1 MSASDQFDPYRKW
14 LGIPEADQPPHHYRL
29 LGVGLFEDDAD
40 TIATAADR
48 QMAHIRTF
56 QIGAHSALSQ
66 KLLNELSAAR
76 LTLLDE
82 KKKAAYD
89 QHLRAKLAPPAT
101 ADRGSGQA
109 SQPPSMPMPIAVAIP
124 AAAPA
129 GQSGAGR
136 LVDAPALT
144 ISAAASSPSLRSRG
158 KRSRPDKMLWVGV
171 AAATA
176 VLAVVVYVASAP
188 SPEPTVATKVVA
200 RNDASPASIEP
211 RPAPDIAT
219 TSPGD
224 KRPGETRVDD
234 PPAQP
239 EAKKSSNEMP
249 SPRPAVSA
257 PPVSPPAE
265 SMPADSLPS
274 QLKPA
279 EEPSPPAQRP
289 SLAELLSRVDRP
301 RIDIRRRDAAP
312 EGRALTAANARF
324 AEVYGKAVANAKT
337 AEAVQK
343 LSLRFLNLAREG
355 ADSSDVRFV
364 LLGQCGLVAAGQGN
378 VGMAYRA
385 AAEATRQFE
394 VDPFSL
400 RLKALETA
408 SKIAATPVANAVG
421 ALQTMALAESA
432 AAEGKSDLASK
443 AAGLAV
449 VFARKTKDKELKA
462 QVDQVK
468 AALREQ
474 STRNAAYQR
483 AVADLKKQPDSP
495 EANLAAAKYELLVL
509 GDWPAGLAKLAAS
522 GDAPWWAIA
531 EGEALARDDLSR
543 WAPLAGLWW
552 DRAAG
557 EEDEFFQHQCRLQAK
572 YCYLRAKRFG
582 GTREAS
588 GEMVGQLQTLD
599 GYPLSRLRPGIA
611 ARYYEGERF
620 ERQRL
625 ERIDPQIDF
634 FFGPGSPDPTVRND
648 HFSARWTG
656 FFKPPIGGRYLI
668 VTATDD
674 AIRLWV
680 DGKLVLDR
688 WVIAPNWQ
696 QVELELTPE
705 PHTIQMEYNEW
716 FGPAF
721 ALLGWTLAAF
731 PDPDHVQWSP
741 IGALY
746 YDPASPF
753 ELPERP

>member
-56 QIGAHSALSQ
+56 QIGPHSAVSQ

-89 QHLRAKLAPPAT
+89 RQLQAKLAPPAT
-101 ADRGSGQA
+101 ADRDSGQA
-109 SQPPSMPMPIAVAIP
+109 SPAPPPVPMPIAVAM
-124 AAAPA
+124 PA

-136 LVDAPALT
+136 LVDSPALS
-144 ISAAASSPSLRSRG
+144 ISAAASSPSRRG
-158 KRSRPDKMLWVGV
+158 RGRRSRPDRMLWAGV
-171 AAATA
+171 AVAVA
-176 VLAVVVYVASAP
+176 VLAAVVYVANEP
-188 SPEPTVATKVVA
+188 SKQPAAATKVVA
-200 RNDASPASIEP
+200 RNDASPPTSIEP

-224 KRPGETRVDD
+224 KRPSESQMDD

-239 EAKKSSNEMP
+239 EAKTSTNEMP
-249 SPRPAVSA
+249 A
-257 PPVSPPAE
+257 PPPAVSPPAVSPPVE
-265 SMPADSLPS
+265 SMPTDSLPS
-274 QLKPA
+274 RLTPA
-279 EEPSPPAQRP
+279 EEPPPPVQRT
-289 SLAELLSRVDRP
+289 SLAALLSRVDRP
-301 RIDIRRRDAAP
+301 QIDIRHRDAAP

-324 AEVYGKAVANAKT
+324 AEVYGKAVAKAKT

-343 LSLRFLNLAREG
+343 LSLRFLNLARGG
-355 ADSSDVRFV
+355 ADSPDVRFV

-408 SKIAATPVANAVG
+408 GKSAATPVANAVG
-421 ALQTMALAESA
+421 ALQTLALAESA
-432 AAEGKSDLASK
+432 ATEGKSDLASK
-443 AAGLAV
+443 AVGLAV
-449 VFARKTKDKELKA
+449 VFARKTKDKELKT
-462 QVDQVK
+462 QVDQAK

-474 STRNAAYQR
+474 STRLAAYQR
-483 AVADLKKQPDSP
+483 AIAALKMAPDDP

-509 GDWPAGLAKLAAS
+509 GDWPAGLTKLAAS
-522 GDAPWWAIA
+522 GEAQWWAIA
-531 EGEALARDDLSR
+531 EGEALARGDFSR

-552 DRAAG
+552 SRAVG
-557 EEDEFFQHQCRLQAK
+557 EEDEFFQLQCRLQAK
-572 YCYLRAKRFG
+572 YCYLRARRVG
-582 GTREAS
+582 GTSEVPDEIAK
-588 GEMVGQLQTLD
+588 QLRTLN
-599 GYPLSRLRPGIA
+599 GFPMSRLRPGIA

-656 FFKPPIGGRYLI
+656 FFKPPIEGRYLI
-668 VTATDD
+668 VTNTDD

-688 WVIAPNWQ
+688 WGIAPNWQ

-731 PDPDHVQWSP
+731 PDPDHAQWSP

-746 YDPASPF
+746 YDPENPF
-753 ELPERP
+753 ELP

>member
-56 QIGAHSALSQ
+56 QIGPHSAISQ

-89 QHLRAKLAPPAT
+89 QQLRAKLAPPAT
-101 ADRGSGQA
+101 ADRDSGQA
-109 SQPPSMPMPIAVAIP
+109 SQAPPVPMPIAVAIP
-124 AAAPA
+124 AAPA

-136 LVDAPALT
+136 PADPPALT

-158 KRSRPDKMLWVGV
+158 KRSRPDKMLWAGV
-171 AAATA
+171 AVAAA
-176 VLAVVVYVASAP
+176 VLAVVVYVASDP
-188 SPEPTVATKVVA
+188 SQQPTAVTKVVA
-200 RNDASPASIEP
+200 RNDASPPQSIEP

-219 TSPGD
+219 APSDD
-224 KRPGETRVDD
+224 KRPSDALMDD

-239 EAKKSSNEMP
+239 DAETSSNEMP
-249 SPRPAVSA
+249 APP
-257 PPVSPPAE
+257 PPVSPPGE
-265 SMPADSLPS
+265 SMPADALPS
-274 QLKPA
+274 QLEPA
-279 EEPSPPAQRP
+279 EEPPPPAQRP
-289 SLAELLSRVDRP
+289 PLAELLSRVDRP
-301 RIDIRRRDAAP
+301 QIEARRRDAPP

-324 AEVYGKAVANAKT
+324 AEVYGKAVAKAKT

-355 ADSSDVRFV
+355 ADSPDVRYV

-408 SKIAATPVANAVG
+408 GKGAATPVANAVG
-421 ALQTMALAESA
+421 ALQTLALAESA

-474 STRNAAYQR
+474 SSRNAAYQR
-483 AVADLKKQPDSP
+483 ALAELKKQPDSP
-495 EANLAAAKYELLVL
+495 EANLATAKYELLVL
-509 GDWPAGLAKLAAS
+509 GDWPAGLPKLAAS
-522 GDAPWWAIA
+522 GEAQWWAIA
-531 EGEALARDDLSR
+531 EGEALARGDLSR

-557 EEDEFFQHQCRLQAK
+557 EEDAFFQLQCRLQAK
-572 YCYLRAKRFG
+572 YCYLRAKRIG
-582 GTREAS
+582 SAREAPD
-588 GEMVGQLQTLD
+588 EMVEQLKTLD
-599 GYPLSRLRPGIA
+599 GYPRSRLRPGIA

-656 FFKPPIGGRYLI
+656 FFMPPIGGRYLI

-680 DGKLVLDR
+680 DGKMVLDR

-746 YDPASPF
+746 YDPENPF